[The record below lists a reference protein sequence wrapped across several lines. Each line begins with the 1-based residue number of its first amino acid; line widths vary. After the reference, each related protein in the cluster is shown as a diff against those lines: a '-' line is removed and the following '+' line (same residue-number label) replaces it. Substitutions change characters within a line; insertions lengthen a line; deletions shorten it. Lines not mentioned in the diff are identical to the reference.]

1 MNQRGAEAGR
11 PLGDIL
17 YDAVLL
23 TPRFQLL
30 LVLALAAFALFS
42 KLDGHGLANYD
53 DCIYAQQGKE
63 ILQTGDWL
71 TIHIEG
77 RPVFD
82 TPPLFPWLVTLSYKV
97 FGVGE
102 YAARFPSALGGLLAV
117 AMTYLLARRLF
128 NPWVSFFS
136 AFALATT
143 IPFTRYARHAL
154 RDVPL
159 AFLVCLAVL
168 ALVLALEKDRRY
180 FLLWGASV
188 AACLAMKSILGLFPL
203 AVSGLFILLARK
215 WSVFREPYFWLGN
228 LLLAV
233 VGLAWYAHQ
242 YWLHGQAFV
251 EGHFVQLIWSYGVVQ
266 GSHSWGS
273 RFYYLQELATG
284 YWPWLPLF
292 LIGGVKLWK
301 AGKGIRDDRTAL
313 LFLWV
318 LVYLVGLSLPGAK
331 NVRYLLPIFPAA
343 AILSGYALDQ
353 LLAERGKRIFVRGAA
368 LFTVIGALVV
378 NATPLPLS
386 SEREVEVRALA
397 PYVKHFADQGAQV
410 IASPEVHFNK
420 NNALLFYSDHGATP
434 LKLAPKRLRR
444 AFESPG
450 LVLCLV
456 RRAEVPEVSRSV
468 PEAHVVREA
477 GDLVLL
483 ANREL
488 DIRRVK
494 TW

>member
-1 MNQRGAEAGR
+1 MSSTGAGR
-11 PLGDIL
+11 EPDAAS

-30 LVLALAAFALFS
+30 LVLAFAAFAFFS

-63 ILQTGDWL
+63 ILATGDWL

-77 RPVFD
+77 RQVFD
-82 TPPLFPWLVTLSYKV
+82 TPPLFPWLVTLSYLV

-128 NPWVSFFS
+128 NPWAGFFS
-136 AFALATT
+136 AFVLATT
-143 IPFTRYARHAL
+143 IPFARYARHAL

-159 AFLVCLAVL
+159 AFLVCLAIL

-180 FLLWGASV
+180 FLLWGLSL
-188 AACLAMKSILGLFPL
+188 AACLAMKSVLGLFPL
-203 AVSGLFILLARK
+203 AISGLYILVARK

-228 LLLAV
+228 ALLAV
-233 VGLAWYAHQ
+233 LGLAWYAQQ
-242 YWLHGQAFV
+242 YRLHGQAFL
-251 EGHFVQLIWSYGVVQ
+251 EGHFVQLIWSYGLVQ

-273 RFYYLQELATG
+273 RFYYLGELAVS
-284 YWPWLPLF
+284 YWPWLPVF
-292 LIGGVKLWK
+292 LVGGVKLWK
-301 AGKGIRDDRTAL
+301 AGRGARDDRTVL
-313 LFLWV
+313 LFLWA
-318 LVYLVGLSLPGAK
+318 LVYLLGLSLAGAK
-331 NVRYLLPIFPAA
+331 NIRYLLPIFPATA
-343 AILSGYALDQ
+343 VLSGYALDQ

-368 LFTVIGALVV
+368 LLTVVGALVV
-378 NATPLPLS
+378 NATPVPLS

-397 PYVKHFADQGAQV
+397 PYVKHFADQGARV
-410 IASPEVHFNK
+410 MASPEVHFSE
-420 NNALLFYSDHGATP
+420 NNALLFYSDHGAAP
-434 LKLAPKRLRR
+434 VKLASKKLPR
-444 AFESPG
+444 AFAGAE

-456 RRAEVPEVSRSV
+456 RRAEVPEVERNV
-468 PEAHVVREA
+468 PEARLVREA

-488 DIRRVK
+488 DIRAVR